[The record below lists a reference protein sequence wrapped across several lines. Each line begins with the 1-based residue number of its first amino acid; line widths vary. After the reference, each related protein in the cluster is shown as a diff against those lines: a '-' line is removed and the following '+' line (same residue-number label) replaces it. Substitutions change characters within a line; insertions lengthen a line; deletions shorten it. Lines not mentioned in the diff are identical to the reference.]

1 MCECIP
7 ATDNKFGV
15 IYHNDCEKRKYMATD
30 SSPNA
35 EITYWRELSEE
46 ESKVIRQL
54 EAKLQILGTVRENK
68 SLVVR
73 KEKRAA
79 KFIMTIEK
87 ESDPE
92 IDEPPGKKR
101 KTIQKKSCKENT
113 NHKEKKK
120 PKKTAPT
127 AQSQANRNVTQE
139 SHRRRNKDNEEFYS
153 LVWF

>member
-1 MCECIP
+1 
-7 ATDNKFGV
+7 
-15 IYHNDCEKRKYMATD
+15 MATD

-54 EAKLQILGTVRENK
+54 EAKLQIL
-68 SLVVR
+68 
-73 KEKRAA
+73 
-79 KFIMTIEK
+79 EK

>member
-1 MCECIP
+1 MARVGP
-7 ATDNKFGV
+7 LVFVDDAGTL
-15 IYHNDCEKRKYMATD
+15 YHNDCEKRKYMATD

-54 EAKLQILGTVRENK
+54 EAKLQIL
-68 SLVVR
+68 
-73 KEKRAA
+73 
-79 KFIMTIEK
+79 EK

>member
-54 EAKLQILGTVRENK
+54 EAKLQIL
-68 SLVVR
+68 
-73 KEKRAA
+73 
-79 KFIMTIEK
+79 EK